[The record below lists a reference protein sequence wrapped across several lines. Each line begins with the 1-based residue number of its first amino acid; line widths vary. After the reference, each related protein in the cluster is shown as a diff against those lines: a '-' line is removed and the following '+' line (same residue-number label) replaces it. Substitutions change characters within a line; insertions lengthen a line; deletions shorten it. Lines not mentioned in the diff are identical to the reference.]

1 VHAFIYMDTAGIGE
15 GTRYD
20 VGLDNPV
27 ENFSSAVFGV
37 GEGFVQRS
45 PDSLASIKSGFL
57 TFAFKVASLSALQR
71 IAWEATVQALPVDT
85 TSVGIP
91 YSIVNMFAGTNCI
104 KWTVEAAFA
113 AVVASKIGN

>member
-37 GEGFVQRS
+37 GEGFVQRK
-45 PDSLASIKSGFL
+45 P
-57 TFAFKVASLSALQR
+57 R
-71 IAWEATVQALPVDT
+71 
-85 TSVGIP
+85 
-91 YSIVNMFAGTNCI
+91 FAGLNQVRIFDLC
-104 KWTVEAAFA
+104 V
-113 AVVASKIGN
+113 